1 MRIKKLKLYSNQIN
15 KLIHFY
21 ESVLGF
27 EITKKK
33 STYFEVKI
41 GYTILAFE
49 ESNQAC
55 YYHFAFNIP
64 SFQSL
69 NALKWLQKRVEIL
82 PDETGKLICE
92 FVNWNAEAIYF
103 YDPAGNVLEFIARKN
118 LNIVA
123 NEKFSSKSV
132 INISEMAMPV
142 NDVKAHFDFLNN
154 EFEDFSIEKYS
165 GDYKRFCASGDEEG
179 LFIIVD
185 TKVKKWYPTNKPSL
199 AFPFEIWF
207 ESNNKNYHLIE
218 KETFTFVFF

>member
-1 MRIKKLKLYSNQIN
+1 
-15 KLIHFY
+15 
-21 ESVLGF
+21 
-27 EITKKK
+27 
-33 STYFEVKI
+33 
-41 GYTILAFE
+41 
-49 ESNQAC
+49 
-55 YYHFAFNIP
+55 
-64 SFQSL
+64 
-69 NALKWLQKRVEIL
+69 
-82 PDETGKLICE
+82 
-92 FVNWNAEAIYF
+92 VNWNAEAIYF
-103 YDPAGNVLEFIARKN
+103 YDPADNVLEFIARKN

-218 KETFTFVFF
+218 KETFTFEVL